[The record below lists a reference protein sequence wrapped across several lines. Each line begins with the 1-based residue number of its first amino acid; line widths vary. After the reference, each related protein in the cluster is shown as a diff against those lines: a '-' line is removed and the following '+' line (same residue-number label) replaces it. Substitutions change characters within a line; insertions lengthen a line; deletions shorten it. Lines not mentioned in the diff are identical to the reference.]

1 MHRAY
6 LPKALALTVLA
17 AGLTF
22 AGAQQ
27 TQPTPDAN
35 APQTTAPEGPH
46 HHAPNPQRE
55 ARMLS
60 RRLGLTPDQ
69 TARIEPILADRA
81 QKMEALHQNQQL
93 APQDRHQQMRAI
105 HESTEQQL
113 SSVLTPDQMTQLKA
127 MHHHGHDRSN
137 STGEAPTQSP
147 S

>member
-1 MHRAY
+1 MMYRAF

-27 TQPTPDAN
+27 AQPTPDAN

-60 RRLGLTPDQ
+60 KRLGLTPDQ
-69 TARIEPILADRA
+69 MARIEPILNDRA

-127 MHHHGHDRSN
+127 MHHNGHGHH
-137 STGEAPTQSP
+137 EANGDTPQQP